1 MHSFWL
7 ILLSTLLYIAG
18 ALLLAGGVF
27 WGVSAGAGALFYFG
41 GLGMIALFV
50 GFLLD
55 TANEILRRLER
66 VEAELKKS
74 REQAK

>member
-7 ILLSTLLYIAG
+7 LFLSTLLYGAG
-18 ALLLAGGVF
+18 VLLLAGGVF
-27 WGVSAGAGALFYFG
+27 WGISTGIGALFYFG
-41 GLGMIALFV
+41 GLGLIALFI

-66 VEAELKKS
+66 IEAELKKS
-74 REQAK
+74 AD